1 MEKLFQQL
9 SERIKSEWNDYYN
22 NLIIL
27 SKEKIIEKSY
37 EISHYGEVVDF
48 LVYLD
53 PDEWCPFDQDF
64 IARMLEYKGSIIK
77 KIYDTW
83 IDFCNPEKF
92 NFFTPDGLTDI
103 IWFTFHK
110 NEGGF

>member
-1 MEKLFQQL
+1 MEKLLKQL
-9 SERIKSEWNDYYN
+9 SERINSEWKDYYN
-22 NLIIL
+22 NLIVL
-27 SKEKIIEKSY
+27 SKEEIIEKSY

-48 LVYLD
+48 LINLD
-53 PDEWCPFDQDF
+53 LDEWYPFDEDF
-64 IARMLEYKGSIIK
+64 ITLMLQHKGSIIK

-83 IDFCNPEKF
+83 MDFCNPEKF
-92 NFFTPDGLTDI
+92 NFFTPEGLSDI